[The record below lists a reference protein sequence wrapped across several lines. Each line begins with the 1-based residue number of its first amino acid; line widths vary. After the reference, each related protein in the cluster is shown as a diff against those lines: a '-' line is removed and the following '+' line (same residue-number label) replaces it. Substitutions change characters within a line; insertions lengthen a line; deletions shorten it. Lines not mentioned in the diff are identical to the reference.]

1 MPHVL
6 VAERG
11 DLWLTATLSE
21 HHDLYRVVAES
32 PCPRADELKTEF
44 SSWKKHR
51 ELPKLLVPLSR
62 GPAATLLW
70 SSSREQTFPLTWM
83 WAY

>member
-6 VAERG
+6 EAEHG

-32 PCPRADELKTEF
+32 SCPGVAELKTDF
-44 SSWKKHR
+44 SSWKNQR
-51 ELPKLLVPLSR
+51 ELPKLLVPLSQ
-62 GPAATLLW
+62 GPATILLW
-70 SSSREQTFPLTWM
+70 SSSREQTFPWM
-83 WAY
+83 WTY